1 MLRVFIK
8 EIVFMQMEFNT
19 DRQMRDAL
27 YDCVKLLAKA
37 KDIPI
42 YAKATGRG
50 VGDNCY
56 HLTLADQ
63 AVLSYIVTS
72 RLSTNAMIE
81 AEFIVKVPYDIFDV
95 DSPHYKAND
104 QHFNENEKV
113 SMIYARVGQLIYN
126 E

>member
-1 MLRVFIK
+1 
-8 EIVFMQMEFNT
+8 MEFNT

-42 YAKATGRG
+42 YAKATGKG

-72 RLSTNAMIE
+72 RLSTNAVTE
-81 AEFIVKVPYDIFDV
+81 AEFVVHVPYDIFDLESKRYLSN
-95 DSPHYKAND
+95 DSKFD
-104 QHFNENEKV
+104 DNETV
-113 SMIYARVGQLIYN
+113 SKIYGRIGQLIYIF
-126 E
+126 